1 MDVQT
6 PETPGRLSLRLDVYS
21 PPQVL
26 QIDGRLCHLV
36 LAFPIERDIT
46 NRRAPSLRGSYSASS
61 LLRTHPPPS
70 RLRSTSRL
78 GRLVPQRALAV
89 LVADHGA
96 QAHTTGGSPLAAG
109 ADARSALDRRCVRLA
124 DSAGAD

>member
-78 GRLVPQRALAV
+78 GRLFLLRHEIFCLVGGNLRAQQG
-89 LVADHGA
+89 HRGR
-96 QAHTTGGSPLAAG
+96 
-109 ADARSALDRRCVRLA
+109 ARASATI
-124 DSAGAD
+124 SK